1 MGDLRRGSNSLNS
14 DTGLTLSKD
23 CNVKDY
29 FGGNEKSK
37 VVVKLSKVGSGV
49 PSREPRLSEQDR
61 KQLML
66 LEHRR
71 REELKKLIRYHIFFD
86 CLFINIY
93 NFILL
98 LHLTYIFF
106 TDCNSA

>member
-1 MGDLRRGSNSLNS
+1 MISWSGKA
-14 DTGLTLSKD
+14 LSKD
-23 CNVKDY
+23 YNVKDY

-71 REELKKLIRYHIFFD
+71 REELKKLIRYHNFFAVFAHEYII
-86 CLFINIY
+86 LF
-93 NFILL
+93 F
-98 LHLTYIFF
+98 
-106 TDCNSA
+106 S

>member
-1 MGDLRRGSNSLNS
+1 LISWSGKA
-14 DTGLTLSKD
+14 LSKD
-23 CNVKDY
+23 YNVKDY

-71 REELKKLIRYHIFFD
+71 REELKKLIRYHIFLAF
-86 CLFINIY
+86 LFINI
-93 NFILL
+93 
-98 LHLTYIFF
+98 
-106 TDCNSA
+106 